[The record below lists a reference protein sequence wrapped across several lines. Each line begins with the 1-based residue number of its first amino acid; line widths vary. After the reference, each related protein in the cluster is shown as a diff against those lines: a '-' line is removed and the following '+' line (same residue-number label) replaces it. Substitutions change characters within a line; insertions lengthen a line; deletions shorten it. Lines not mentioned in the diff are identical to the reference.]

1 MKIALKEGDYLVA
14 VHVEDSKKGD
24 VVREILKR
32 NGLWTTSR
40 QYQKNRSVN

>member
-1 MKIALKEGDYLVA
+1 MA

-32 NGLWTTSR
+32 NGLDDIS
-40 QYQKNRSVN
+40 SVSEK